1 MEKKILKYTI
11 EQINNCGSNISMNL
25 DIRRL
30 EDHIAV
36 MDNVHFPHR
45 HDFYNLLYITQGSGT
60 HDIDFKRFEVV
71 PNTLFFMND
80 TQIHEWNLS
89 DDIQGFTLFFKKEFY
104 NVAEP
109 MFSLPNLPFF
119 HNSQNEAQM
128 VFFEEN
134 EAMVI
139 NHFFEDMLNEFNKRL
154 DNHEAIIKTLLKIIL
169 IRSLRVYQPN
179 FSSSGSSLILS
190 KIRQFESLIETKH
203 SKLKSVREYA
213 SIMNMTPNYLNAIC
227 SNTLGKTAGEMI
239 RERIILEAKRLLIH
253 TPLSICEMGYN
264 LGYEDC
270 SYFIRVF
277 KKAVG
282 QTPEQFRLKLT

>member
-1 MEKKILKYTI
+1 ME
-11 EQINNCGSNISMNL
+11 
-25 DIRRL
+25 
-30 EDHIAV
+30 
-36 MDNVHFPHR
+36 NVHFPHR
-45 HDFYNLLYITQGSGT
+45 HDFYNLLYITQGTGT
-60 HDIDFKRFEVV
+60 HDIDFKRFEVL

-89 DDIQGFTLFFKKEFY
+89 ADIKGFTLFFKKEFY

-119 HNSQNEAQM
+119 HNSQSEAQM
-128 VFFEEN
+128 VVFENN
-134 EAMVI
+134 EAKVI
-139 NHFFEDMLNEFNKRL
+139 EHFFEDILNEFKNSF

-169 IRSLRVYQPN
+169 IRSLRVYQPH
-179 FSSSGSSLILS
+179 FSATGSHLILS
-190 KIRQFESLIETKH
+190 KIIQFQSLIETQH
-203 SKLKSVREYA
+203 TELKSVKEYA

-227 SNTLGKTAGEMI
+227 SNILGKTAGEMI
-239 RERIILEAKRLLIH
+239 RERIILEAKRLLMY
-253 TPLSICEMGYN
+253 TPLSVCEMGYN

-282 QTPEQFRLKLT
+282 QTPEQFRLKIT